1 MRKVLFKIAFRNVRR
16 QIGNYLIYFVT
27 VSLTVALLF
36 SVNNLIL
43 SEFMDELSEEIADF
57 IQPILLA
64 VVGIM
69 AVVIAFVLGYATTFL
84 LRRRKREFGVYL
96 TLGMTRRD
104 VLTIFA
110 GETGITFLVSLG
122 MGIVLGLGTFQ
133 VLVAVFMNFLE
144 QPYEFVAYSWS
155 GSLLTVVMVGVMF
168 LVASVASLLYLRFA
182 KISRLLQGE
191 STAPRTVKYPLL
203 WLAVAVLSA
212 VGLAVSVTLFTEW
225 LESPDFFERVDEL
238 ALYIA
243 IFFLSA
249 GFLPVGLSRSILWLL
264 LRFKGLSGRG
274 AGIFTVRQLSARLN
288 ASSLMMGVLSVLLVV
303 AVIAPNIFLT
313 VNATI
318 DADLDQRYVFDIES
332 DRSYFSEL
340 SYEGDL
346 EIIGKYAEI
355 EDACIYTIYEQTQ
368 YDEDGEFSSSD
379 DYIAVKDVSYL
390 CAMLGYTMPETD
402 GKYVIVDILAFA
414 PDGAADETFSFDE
427 SKKGDAISLG
437 GVQYECAGTLY
448 YYNTFLFSSDRLYAV
463 PDAAVGFLR
472 AAAEKD
478 KAERPPDGSYAPPE
492 PLSVNT
498 TAADNLVV
506 DLADGHYDAY
516 AMLEELRS
524 YAQSD
529 PAQYGHTN
537 YSVRERDRMYQLGQ
551 IALFLLGDLFV
562 SAVFILMT
570 MAMLALK
577 ILSMIAEDRERYRML
592 WRLGASEGMLGRSLF
607 AQMFFFCFLPFV
619 VPLALCFPL
628 VPILEYTVQGSAL
641 ALSSGAIAAQ
651 VAGFAGVILGLYAVY
666 FLIAYLVARLDIRR
680 TLREIG

>member
-1 MRKVLFKIAFRNVRR
+1 MLFKIAFRNVRR

-43 SEFMDELSEEIADF
+43 SEFIDELSEEIADF

-110 GETGITFLVSLG
+110 GETGITFLLSLG

-203 WLAVAVLSA
+203 WLAVAVLSV
-212 VGLAVSVTLFTEW
+212 VGLAVSVNLFTEW

-238 ALYIA
+238 GLYIA

-303 AVIAPNIFLT
+303 AVIGPNAFFT
-313 VNATI
+313 YNATI
-318 DADLDQRYVFDIES
+318 DADLDKSYAFDIRS
-332 DRSYFSEL
+332 DRSTYSDL
-340 SYEGDL
+340 SYEDDL
-346 EIIGKYAEI
+346 AIIAKYAEI
-355 EDACIYTIYEQTQ
+355 EDACIYTIYEQSE
-368 YDEDGEFSSSD
+368 YDENGDQMSSVLYMGKEELSKVCS
-379 DYIAVKDVSYL
+379 IA
-390 CAMLGYTMPETD
+390 GYTMPETD
-402 GKYVIVDILAFA
+402 EEYVQI
-414 PDGAADETFSFDE
+414 ETFTPTNERGSKDFSFNE
-427 SKKGDAISLG
+427 KVRG
-437 GVQYECAGTLY
+437 GALTIGGKSYQCAGTLY
-448 YYNTFLFSSDRLYAV
+448 CPSSAFSLIANQGYRFYAV
-463 PDAAVGFLR
+463 AEDAVETLR

-478 KAERPPDGSYAPPE
+478 KAERPPDGSYAPSK
-492 PLSVNT
+492 PLSVSV
-498 TAADNLVV
+498 TAEDNLAV

-516 AMLEELRS
+516 AMWKELMAYR
-524 YAQSD
+524 QSD
-529 PAQYGHTN
+529 PAPNGYTN
-537 YSVRERDRMYQLGQ
+537 YNIRERDWLYQVAQ
-551 IALFLLGDLFV
+551 VALFLLADLFV

-619 VPLALCFPL
+619 VPLAVCFPL
-628 VPILEYTVQGSAL
+628 VPILEFMVRYSAL
-641 ALSSGAIAAQ
+641 ANAAGVIAAQ